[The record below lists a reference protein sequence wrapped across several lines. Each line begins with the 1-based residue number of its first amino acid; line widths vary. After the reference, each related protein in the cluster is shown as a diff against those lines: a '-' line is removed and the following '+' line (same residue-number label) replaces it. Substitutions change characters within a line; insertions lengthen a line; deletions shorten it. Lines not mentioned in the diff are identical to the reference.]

1 MPKPKQKI
9 KSLSAD
15 FVTFM
20 KFISSE
26 INQTL
31 LSFSTVDLHPSIDV
45 NDAVEKFKKS
55 TASIEDFCKSYI
67 LSKMNNDKSFE
78 VNHDMLYAQVR
89 MLKRSLQKQTNN

>member
-9 KSLSAD
+9 KSLSTD
-15 FVTFM
+15 FVAFM

>member
-1 MPKPKQKI
+1 
-9 KSLSAD
+9 
-15 FVTFM
+15 M